1 MFAAILAL
9 ILAAHPAQDQR
20 ARLLSDY
27 RAVHSEL
34 DRGSSDSRTLN
45 RAWRIIGDWSALY
58 LTSHP
63 NASAR
68 DVVDAIRQLDSGSG
82 EYRIEAQAVPLDRDA
97 WAVSASYIHAGTFFV
112 VASDGV
118 RWNIKDIA
126 ARHSRDEIG
135 NWASYRVGW
144 GDGPLVGVVGHMA
157 SNKNGRPRFY
167 VDATAAAAA
176 GGTFH
181 KQISV
186 WEWDGRSASP
196 LFIRS
201 YAASLETPPN
211 AFSDR
216 SITIHAKGE
225 YKSFSSCGACTE
237 PEVLWQ
243 IHATPDGVTNTQP
256 EFVDKELKACDE
268 LWDAVIH
275 HRPTR
280 SIASPSVVA
289 VLRKLANEMD
299 HDRSHL
305 LGMLMKHEV
314 TRSGA
319 RTILT
324 LSTDNLPCSSIRFE
338 IEERH
343 GVAYFAEARTLK
355 CS

>member
-1 MFAAILAL
+1 VFAAILAL
-9 ILAAHPAQDQR
+9 ILAAPPAQDQR

-27 RAVHSEL
+27 RAVHGHL

-45 RAWRIIGDWSALY
+45 RAWRIIGDWTALY
-58 LTSHP
+58 LKSHP
-63 NASAR
+63 SASAR
-68 DVVDAIRQLDSGSG
+68 DIVDAVRQLDG
-82 EYRIEAQAVPLDRDA
+82 IEAEAVPLDRDV
-97 WAVSASYIHAGTFFV
+97 WAVSASFVHAGTFFV
-112 VASDGV
+112 VTRDGV
-118 RWNIKDIA
+118 RWNIKDVA

-157 SNKNGRPRFY
+157 SNENGRPRFY

-216 SITIHAKGE
+216 SVTVHAKGE
-225 YKSFSSCGACTE
+225 FKSFSSCGACTE
-237 PEVLWQ
+237 PEVIWQ
-243 IHATPDGVTNTQP
+243 IHVNPNGVTNTQP

-280 SIASPSVVA
+280 SIASPNVVA
-289 VLRKLANEMD
+289 ILRKILPSSSD
-299 HDRSHL
+299 HN

-314 TRSGA
+314 THSKG

-324 LSTDNLPCSSIRFE
+324 LSADNLPCSSIRFE

-343 GVAYFAEARTLK
+343 GAAYFADARTLK

>member
-1 MFAAILAL
+1 VFAAIFAL

-27 RAVHSEL
+27 RAVHSDL
-34 DRGSSDSRTLN
+34 DRGSPDSRTLN
-45 RAWRIIGDWSALY
+45 RAWRIIGDWTALY
-58 LTSHP
+58 LASHP

-68 DVVDAIRQLDSGSG
+68 DIVDAVRQLDG
-82 EYRIEAQAVPLDRDA
+82 IEAQVVPLDRDA
-97 WAVSASYIHAGTFFV
+97 WAVSASYIHGGTFFV
-112 VASDGV
+112 VAHDGV
-118 RWNIKDIA
+118 RWSIKDLA

-135 NWASYRVGW
+135 NWVSYRVGW
-144 GDGPLVGVVGHMA
+144 GDGPLVGIVGHLA

-176 GGTFH
+176 GGTFR

-186 WEWDGRSASP
+186 WEWDGRTASP
-196 LFIRS
+196 SFIRS
-201 YAASLETPPN
+201 YWVSLDTPPN

-216 SITIHAKGE
+216 LITIHAKGE
-225 YKSFSSCGACTE
+225 FKSFSSCGACTE
-237 PEVLWQ
+237 PEVVWQ
-243 IHATPDGVTNTQP
+243 IHATPGGVTNTQP

-275 HRPTR
+275 RRPTR
-280 SIASPSVVA
+280 DIASPNVIA
-289 VLRKLANEMD
+289 ILRKIVPSSPD
-299 HDRSHL
+299 HN

-314 TRSGA
+314 THSKG

-324 LSTDNLPCSSIRFE
+324 LSTNNLPCSSIRFE

-343 GVAYFAEARTLK
+343 GVAYFSDARTLK